1 MVTKNSWA
9 RTWPGVCRLTYP
21 TLLIFRLLP
30 ILIYIGR
37 YPVVSVFLL
46 TTQKILFIFSRHY
59 HNNPNYLI
67 VICLLKASR
76 FRFARTD
83 THYLLHS
90 VSKKGLSRR
99 LVDQFVCL
107 KLQPSAWDI
116 RAASRSCPLDAV
128 VVADV
133 METDVTY
140 LGTAVGF
147 TRTVLGWA
155 EKVTSRGG
163 WRCSLPWG
171 SIVSASVAFIW
182 FLLIV
187 NSVGR
192 FFKVVELPHR
202 KFAA

>member
-46 TTQKILFIFSRHY
+46 TTQKILLIFSRHY

-67 VICLLKASR
+67 VKCLLKASR
-76 FRFARTD
+76 FRFTRTE

-90 VSKKGLSRR
+90 VSKKGLRRR

-107 KLQPSAWDI
+107 KLQPPAWDI
-116 RAASRSCPLDAV
+116 RAASRVLLMQWWWPTWWRLIWRTLERQLGLPGQSLVGQKRSHPEEGEGAAYHEVALCLHQWLSCD
-128 VVADV
+128 
-133 METDVTY
+133 
-140 LGTAVGF
+140 F
-147 TRTVLGWA
+147 
-155 EKVTSRGG
+155 
-163 WRCSLPWG
+163 C
-171 SIVSASVAFIW
+171 
-182 FLLIV
+182 
-187 NSVGR
+187 
-192 FFKVVELPHR
+192 
-202 KFAA
+202 